1 MKSKTIVAIV
11 HEGTRIPFDGTIT
24 DGLATVD
31 ESAETGVS
39 TPALLDA
46 SEGRNRAIAGTL
58 VVNGWLKI
66 ESPIDA
72 RMYKPGPDPVTT
84 GGVKVKAG
92 RFAFVAKLVLLLFLA
107 SAIGVYLLS

>member
-66 ESPIDA
+66 ESPLDA
-72 RMYKPGPDPVTT
+72 RMYKPEPVTND
-84 GGVKVKAG
+84 GGEGGAG
-92 RFAFVAKLVLLLFLA
+92 RLAFAAKVFLLLLLLLV
-107 SAIGVYLLS
+107 SVMGVRLLS